1 MEAIIR
7 EMDHPQTIIIVK
19 FAGITQTKPARWIAS
34 SIDYRVEAPHSSASD
49 RTFPDNHDGR
59 IQAVERLI
67 KKIQTKGMEAASLKP
82 EEHPVITYV
91 GHREEIGYI
100 YGVHKVFA

>member
-7 EMDHPQTIIIVK
+7 ELDYPQTIIIVK

-34 SIDYRVEAPHSSASD
+34 STDYRVEAPHSSASD

-59 IQAVERLI
+59 IQAIEKLI
-67 KKIQTKGMEAASLKP
+67 EKIQEHGKKAANLEP
-82 EEHPVITYV
+82 EEHPIITYV
-91 GHREEIGYI
+91 GHREKIGYI
-100 YGVHKVFA
+100 YGVNKMFA